1 MNTFAYTSLIIIL
14 IFIAFPLMSSHS
26 CLILT
31 ICVSYFLISLARDKQ
46 NKTKHSVHKIQ
57 ISFKS
62 RNTLIT
68 WWTGHNSSVYTW
80 NFYILREAD
89 KIITIK
95 GNECCIKNKYQKKKW
110 PNLDLLWEHVN
121 FNVLISRNN
130 SIEMMWKWRITK
142 KVTRRTATCVTSP
155 LIIQNLDGDWTLS
168 LEELKKQA
176 SESDWHRLESQSLH
190 LSAMLLWT
198 SYLMSIS
205 LVSSDVN

>member
-1 MNTFAYTSLIIIL
+1 MNVVLRT
-14 IFIAFPLMSSHS
+14 
-26 CLILT
+26 
-31 ICVSYFLISLARDKQ
+31 
-46 NKTKHSVHKIQ
+46 NTK
-57 ISFKS
+57 
-62 RNTLIT
+62 
-68 WWTGHNSSVYTW
+68 
-80 NFYILREAD
+80 
-89 KIITIK
+89 
-95 GNECCIKNKYQKKKW
+95 KKKW

-190 LSAMLLWT
+190 LSAVISKWAYFCLLRIFSSFASSAVWRPSLEVRGQTVARYWT
-198 SYLMSIS
+198 SWMCWPGRYALP
-205 LVSSDVN
+205 LPWL